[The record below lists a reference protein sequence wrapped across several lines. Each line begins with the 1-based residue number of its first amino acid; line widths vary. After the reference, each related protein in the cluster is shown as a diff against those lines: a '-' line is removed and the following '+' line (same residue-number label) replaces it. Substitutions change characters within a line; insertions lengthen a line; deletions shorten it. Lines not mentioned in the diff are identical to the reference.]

1 MFYIKSIS
9 GQVYEVE
16 EMPQFSAGYTVVSK
30 AEYEEWLK
38 KLLANSKK
46 MLDKQPKVWYNG
58 YRKKRGEQ
66 NVQDYQWCGC
76 LVRGAVCVRDDYG
89 EYVKKG

>member
-38 KLLANSKK
+38 KTFS
-46 MLDKQPKVWYNG
+46 
-58 YRKKRGEQ
+58 
-66 NVQDYQWCGC
+66 
-76 LVRGAVCVRDDYG
+76 
-89 EYVKKG
+89 